1 VPPFPR
7 VTRALVV
14 LLAAACAGDPTSA
27 AAPKPPTPQ
36 TTASA
41 RTVRVEPRDVT
52 LELVDT
58 ARLRVTVLDSAG
70 RPLTGLPITWTGGE
84 YPTVLLGVD
93 STGLVRSS
101 EREGV
106 YQVTARVGPAAD
118 TVRVIVRSRISMLVW
133 PDTNVLF
140 PGMFRTLAVR
150 RWDAD
155 SGGLAPLGAAAWET
169 SDPSVATVDAD
180 GGVTAVRGGHATIT
194 ATRGD
199 RAKRAEVYV
208 LALPTPLRFVEIRAG
223 APFTCARTADGEA
236 YCWGTGAA
244 LGTEGPT
251 DRCEYL
257 GYTISR
263 TPRPARTTIRCG
275 RLPLPVGGD
284 VRFASLA
291 DGSPC
296 GLAADGTAYCWG
308 NAVAVGAAPP
318 STPLPRPVVG
328 LPAMRQLAGTCGVSV
343 DGELHCWGNELPFS
357 PAARL
362 PLPRAGRWA
371 QVSMGALHRCALTT
385 DGAAYCWG
393 LNEQGELGVGPEG
406 PDCATVA
413 ERCAEPVPVATA
425 DRFVA
430 IGAGQHYGC
439 GLRADGRV
447 LCWGYGA
454 GQPWRTIV
462 PPTVLVPTEAAAPEP
477 LRSLTVR
484 GYQACGLGAAGAT
497 YCWGIDI
504 PGSLPTGAASGGTPG
519 GSGQDVFVRALP
531 PFPLRQVVTGGYH
544 LCGIATDGIAWC
556 WGGADPAPWG
566 GGVVDDPGAR
576 RGLVRVAGQ

>member
-1 VPPFPR
+1 VPLPPR
-7 VTRALVV
+7 AALALVV
-14 LLAAACAGDPTSA
+14 LLAACGGDRRSA
-27 AAPKPPTPQ
+27 VGPEPPAPP

-41 RTVRVEPRDVT
+41 RTVRIQPRDVT

-70 RPLTGLPITWTGGE
+70 RPLTGLPVTWTGGE

-93 STGLVRSS
+93 STGLVRST
-101 EREGV
+101 EREGI
-106 YQVTARVGPAAD
+106 YQVTARVGSVAD
-118 TVRVIVRSRISMLVW
+118 TVSVSVRSRISMLVW

-140 PGMFRTLAVR
+140 PGMSRALAVR

-155 SGGLAPLGAAAWET
+155 SGGLAPLGVAAWET
-169 SDPSVATVDAD
+169 SDPAVATVDAA
-180 GGVTAVRGGHATIT
+180 GRVTAVRGGHATIT

-199 RAKRAEVYV
+199 RTKRAEVYV
-208 LALPTPLRFVEIRAG
+208 LAPPRPLRFVEIRAG
-223 APFTCARTADGEA
+223 ALFTCARTAEGEA

-257 GYTISR
+257 GYTVAR
-263 TPRPARTTIRCG
+263 RPRPARTTVRCG
-275 RLPLPVGGD
+275 RIPLRVGGE

-291 DGSPC
+291 DGSAC
-296 GLAADGTAYCWG
+296 GLTADGTAYCWG
-308 NAVAVGAAPP
+308 NAVAVGTPPP

-343 DGELHCWGNELPFS
+343 EGELHCWGNELPFS

-362 PLPRAGRWA
+362 PLPRSGKWA
-371 QVSMGALHRCALTT
+371 QVSVAALHRCALTT
-385 DGAAYCWG
+385 DGTAYCWG
-393 LNEQGELGVGPEG
+393 LNGQGELGVASQG

-462 PPTVLVPTEAAAPEP
+462 PPIVLVPTEAVAPAP
-477 LRSLTVR
+477 LTSLSIR
-484 GYQACGLGAAGAT
+484 GYQACGLDAAGAT

-504 PGSLPTGAASGGTPG
+504 PGGLATGSMPG
-519 GSGQDVFVRALP
+519 GSPARSGQDVFARALP
-531 PFPLRQVVTGGYH
+531 PFPLRQVAAGGYH

-556 WGGADPAPWG
+556 WGGADPVAWG
-566 GGVVDDPGAR
+566 AGLVDDPGAQ
-576 RGLVRVAGQ
+576 RGPVRVAGQ